1 MFVRN
6 ILDFARDGQ
15 HPGAA
20 TQRVFAEQAVA
31 DPEGPATGFG
41 FIT

>member
-15 HPGAA
+15 HPGAK
-20 TQRVFAEQAVA
+20 TQKEFAEQIIA
-31 DPEGPATGFG
+31 DPTGPAVGFS
-41 FIT
+41 FI